1 MRSIEDILKD
11 MQELGLSPDTIDADI
26 LGMQRGILEQVV
38 SVDENMS
45 DEQLRGAFRFLNE
58 CHERRPIKQPIS
70 IKLNDSGGV
79 VLNRG
84 NITKMSPSEVAEKHN
99 ARLLA
104 KEPSALR
111 LNNLML
117 MQSEETG

>member
-26 LGMQRGILEQVV
+26 LGMQREILEQVV
-38 SVDENMS
+38 SVGENMS
-45 DEQLRGAFRFLNE
+45 DEQVRGAFRFVNE
-58 CHERRPIKQPIS
+58 CHKRRPIKQPIS

-84 NITKMSPSEVAEKHN
+84 NITKMNPSEVAEKHN
-99 ARLLA
+99 ARLRA
-104 KEPSALR
+104 KEPSAMR
-111 LNNLML
+111 LNHLL
-117 MQSEETG
+117 VQQSEETG